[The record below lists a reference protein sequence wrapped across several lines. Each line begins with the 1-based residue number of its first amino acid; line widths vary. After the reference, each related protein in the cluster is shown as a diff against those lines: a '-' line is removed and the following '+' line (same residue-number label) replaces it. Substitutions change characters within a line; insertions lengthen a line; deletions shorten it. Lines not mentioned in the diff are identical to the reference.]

1 MISTPSGDNRICE
14 EFGTTRFQFFDTV
27 LRILKLN
34 HPRLQSARSFA
45 NGVAASQ
52 SRLFSIAFGITGN
65 RTDAEDL
72 VQQAITIAIEKNQE
86 FETEGQFVA
95 WLSGIVR
102 NCSRNHIRKRG
113 RRKTQATDPV
123 NLGSVE
129 TNLPEERPVDS
140 AGNINPL
147 QQSFDDRLQA
157 ALQHIKPQARCCL
170 LLRTVEGLSYREISQ
185 QMNIPE
191 GSAMNMVH
199 RSKKQLRQLLMDFPK
214 EVSNG

>member
-1 MISTPSGDNRICE
+1 MYGVRNSTLSAFLR
-14 EFGTTRFQFFDTV
+14 TV
-27 LRILKLN
+27 KLDL
-34 HPRLQSARSFA
+34 PRLQSARDFA
-45 NGVAASQ
+45 NRFAASQ
-52 SRLFSIAFGITGN
+52 SRLFAIAFGISGN

-72 VQQAITIAIEKNQE
+72 VQQAITIAIEKNQQ

-113 RRKTQATDPV
+113 RRKTQPTDPV
-123 NLGSVE
+123 NLSSVE
-129 TNLPEERPVDS
+129 TLTPAERPLDS

-157 ALQHIKPQARCCL
+157 ALQHIKPQSRCCL

-185 QMNIPE
+185 QMDISE

-199 RSKKQLRQLLMDFPK
+199 RSKKHLRRLLMEDSG
-214 EVSNG
+214 EVEQ